1 MNWQSS
7 DGARRDWAVQWAD
20 KIVQWPRLYKT
31 FLMALMD
38 AGLMVVASVLALYV
52 RLGTL
57 DIFDRRLVTIIMAA
71 LMLFIPLFFALGIYR
86 AVNRFSGARA
96 IMELGRAVLLFG
108 AALAVFFGFSRID
121 TIPRTI
127 SIILPIIFFV
137 LASGS
142 RAVIRYV
149 LVDMLRRVRF
159 DGNQKRVLIYG
170 AGIAGQQLLQL
181 LRREPNFD
189 VRAFVD
195 DDKRLH
201 RQRIDGLPVFV
212 SDNLERIILR
222 WGISDVL
229 LAIPSVS
236 RARRAEIVAE
246 LQKYSVRVLTL
257 PHLGALVDG
266 KLSVADLRAI
276 AIEDLLGRDPVQPNE
291 LLMGRT
297 IAGKTVL
304 VTGAGGSIGSE
315 LCRQI
320 MAARPAK
327 LILSEMSEYA
337 LYAIEQE
344 LSESAR
350 ESGWE
355 GTELIAEMGSLIDR
369 PTVHRMMQRWRPDT
383 VFHAAAYKHVP
394 LVEANSIAGMRNNI
408 FCTMNTALEAEA
420 VGVSHFILIST
431 DKAVRP
437 TNVMGAS
444 KRVCELILQGL
455 AARKTDTRFAMVRFG
470 NVLGSSGSVVP
481 RFQKQISEGGPV
493 TLTHKDI
500 TRYFMTIPE
509 AAQLVIQ
516 AGGMAKGG
524 EVYVLDMGES
534 VRIIDLARAMI
545 RLSGLT
551 ERTDEEP
558 TGDIEIVEVGL
569 RPGEKLYEE
578 LLIGENPQPTSHPRI
593 MTATEH
599 MIPWEELEASLAA
612 MKSCLDTGND
622 ADARA
627 HLRKLVPEY
636 QPPEVV
642 NGTALAS
649 A

>member
-1 MNWQSS
+1 MEN
-7 DGARRDWAVQWAD
+7 RPLVHRWAVNWAD
-20 KIVQWPRLYKT
+20 KLVQWPRLYKT
-31 FLMALMD
+31 LAMVMMDMALM
-38 AGLMVVASVLALYV
+38 AIASCLALYV
-52 RLGTL
+52 RLGTFA
-57 DIFDRRLVTIIMAA
+57 IFGRPLVTIILAA
-71 LMLFIPLFFALGIYR
+71 LMLFVPLFFALGIYR
-86 AVNRFSGARA
+86 SVNRFSGVRA
-96 IMELGRAVLLFG
+96 IMELGRGVLLFG
-108 AALAVFFGFSRID
+108 AALAVFFAASRINNV
-121 TIPRTI
+121 PRTI

-137 LASGS
+137 LAAGA
-142 RAVIRYV
+142 RTLIRFV

-159 DGNQKRVLIYG
+159 VGNQKRVLIYG

-189 VRAFVD
+189 VYAFVD

-201 RQRIDGLPVFV
+201 RQRIDGLPVFY
-212 SDNLERIILR
+212 SDDMERVILR
-222 WGISDVL
+222 GGISDVL

-236 RARRAEIVAE
+236 RARRAEIVDE
-246 LQKYSVRVLTL
+246 LQRYSVRVLTL

-291 LLMGRT
+291 LLMART

-327 LILSEMSEYA
+327 LVLSEMSEYA

-344 LSESAR
+344 LTETAR
-350 ESGWE
+350 ESGWA

-369 PTVHRMMQRWRPDT
+369 PTVHRMMQRHRPDT

-408 FCTMNTALEAEA
+408 FCTLNTALEAEA
-420 VGVSHFILIST
+420 IGVDHFILIST

-437 TNVMGAS
+437 TNVMGAT

-455 AARKTDTRFAMVRFG
+455 ASRKTATRFAMVRFG

-534 VRIIDLARAMI
+534 VRIIELARAMI

-551 ERTDEEP
+551 ERTEEEP

-593 MTATEH
+593 LTATEH
-599 MIPWEELEASLAA
+599 MIGWEELEASLVAL
-612 MKSCLDTGND
+612 KTCLDTGKN

-627 HLRKLVPEY
+627 HLRTLVPEY
-636 QPPEVV
+636 QPAAVV
-642 NGTALAS
+642 NTRAAGRL
-649 A
+649 

>member
-1 MNWQSS
+1 MQIQPFT
-7 DGARRDWAVQWAD
+7 RQWAVSVAD
-20 KIVQWPRLYKT
+20 KMVQWPRLHKT
-31 FLMALMD
+31 L
-38 AGLMVVASVLALYV
+38 LMVVMDAVLMVLAAILALYV
-52 RLGTL
+52 RLGTF
-57 DIFDRRLVTIIMAA
+57 DIFGRPLLTIIVAA
-71 LMLFIPLFFALGIYR
+71 LMLFLPLFFALGIYR
-86 AVNRFSGARA
+86 AVNRFSGVRA
-96 IMELGRAVLLFG
+96 MMELGRAVLLFG
-108 AALAVFFGFSRID
+108 LGLAIFFAASRVNSV
-121 TIPRTI
+121 PRTVA
-127 SIILPIIFFV
+127 IILPIIYFV
-137 LASGS
+137 LAAGA

-189 VRAFVD
+189 IRAFVD

-201 RQRIDGLPVFV
+201 RQRIDGLPVFYN
-212 SDNLERIILR
+212 DDLERIILR

-236 RARRAEIVAE
+236 RVRRAEIVAE

-297 IAGKTVL
+297 IAGKIVL

-320 MAARPAK
+320 MAARPSK
-327 LILSEMSEYA
+327 LILSEMSEFG

-344 LSESAR
+344 LSEAAR
-350 ESGWE
+350 ECGWE
-355 GTELIAEMGSLIDR
+355 GTELIAEMGSLLNR
-369 PTVHRMMQRWRPDT
+369 PTVHRLMQRHRPDT

-444 KRVCELILQGL
+444 KRVCELVLQGL
-455 AARKTDTRFAMVRFG
+455 ASRKTDTRFAMVRFG

-481 RFQKQISEGGPV
+481 RFQQQISEGGPV

-516 AGGMAKGG
+516 SGGLAKGG

-534 VRIIDLARAMI
+534 VRIVELARAMI

-551 ERTDEEP
+551 ERNDDEP
-558 TGDIEIVEVGL
+558 NGDIEIVEVGL

-578 LLIGENPQPTSHPRI
+578 LLIGENPQATSHPRI

-599 MIPWEELEASLAA
+599 MIAWPDLERELAA
-612 MKSCLDTGND
+612 MKECLDAGDD

-636 QPPEVV
+636 QPSEVV
-642 NGTALAS
+642 NTRAAGRV
-649 A
+649 

>member
-1 MNWQSS
+1 MTNHPPL
-7 DGARRDWAVQWAD
+7 RRLAVFVAD
-20 KIVQWPRLYKT
+20 KMVQWPRLHKT
-31 FLMALMD
+31 LVMVSMD
-38 AGLMVVASVLALYV
+38 AILMVIASILALYV
-52 RLGTL
+52 RLGTM
-57 DIFDRRLVTIIMAA
+57 DIYGRPLLTIILAA
-71 LMLFIPLFFALGIYR
+71 IILFVPLFFALGIYR
-86 AVNRFSGARA
+86 SVNRFSGARA
-96 IMELGRAVLLFG
+96 ILELGRAVVLFG
-108 AALAVFFGFSRID
+108 AAMAILLVSSRID
-121 TIPRTI
+121 SVPRTI
-127 SIILPIIFFV
+127 AIILPIIYFV
-137 LASGS
+137 LASGA
-142 RAVIRYV
+142 RVVIRYI

-159 DGNQKRVLIYG
+159 TGNQKRVLIYG

-189 VRAFVD
+189 VRAFID

-201 RQRIDGLPVFV
+201 KQRIDGLPVHYS
-212 SDNLERIILR
+212 SDLERLIAR

-229 LAIPSVS
+229 LAIPSIS
-236 RARRAEIVAE
+236 RARRADIVAD
-246 LQKYSVRVLTL
+246 LQQYSVRVLTL
-257 PHLGALVDG
+257 PHMGALVDG

-344 LSESAR
+344 LFETSR
-350 ESGWE
+350 EHAWE
-355 GTELIAEMGSLIDR
+355 GTEIVAEMGSLIDR
-369 PTVHRMMQRWRPDT
+369 PTVHRLMQRWRPDT

-408 FCTMNTALEAEA
+408 FCTLNTALEAEA

-455 AARKTDTRFAMVRFG
+455 AARKTKTRFAMVRFG

-551 ERTDEEP
+551 ERTEEEP
-558 TGDIEIVEVGL
+558 SGDIEIVEVGL

-599 MIPWEELEASLAA
+599 MIPWAELEASLAA
-612 MKSCLDTGND
+612 MKSCLDTGQD

-642 NGTALAS
+642 NAAAVS

>member
-1 MNWQSS
+1 MENQTLM
-7 DGARRDWAVQWAD
+7 RERAVSVAD
-20 KIVQWPRLYKT
+20 KLVQWPRLHKT
-31 FLMALMD
+31 LVMVTMD
-38 AGLMVVASVLALYV
+38 AGIMVLASILALYV
-52 RLGTL
+52 RLGTF
-57 DIFDRRLVTIIMAA
+57 DIFGPRLVTIISAS
-71 LMLFIPLFFALGIYR
+71 LVIFIPLFFALGIYR
-86 AVNRFSGARA
+86 SVNRFSGVRA
-96 IMELGRAVLLFG
+96 IMELGRAVLIFG
-108 AALAVFFGFSRID
+108 AALALFFGASRIESV
-121 TIPRTI
+121 PRTVA
-127 SIILPIIFFV
+127 IILPILFFV
-137 LASGS
+137 MASGA

-201 RQRIDGLPVFV
+201 RQRIDGLPVFYN
-212 SDNLERIILR
+212 DDLERIIIR

-344 LSESAR
+344 LAELAR
-350 ESGWE
+350 DNHWS

-383 VFHAAAYKHVP
+383 VYHAAAYKHVP
-394 LVEANSIAGMRNNI
+394 LVESNSIAGMRNNI

-444 KRVCELILQGL
+444 KRVCELVLQGL
-455 AARKTDTRFAMVRFG
+455 AARKTKTRFAMVRFG

-493 TLTHKDI
+493 TLTHHDI

-551 ERTDEEP
+551 ERTEEEP
-558 TGDIEIVEVGL
+558 SGDIEIVEVGL

-599 MIPWEELEASLAA
+599 MIAWPDLEDELAA
-612 MKSCLDTGND
+612 MKACLDTGND

-642 NGTALAS
+642 NAAVS